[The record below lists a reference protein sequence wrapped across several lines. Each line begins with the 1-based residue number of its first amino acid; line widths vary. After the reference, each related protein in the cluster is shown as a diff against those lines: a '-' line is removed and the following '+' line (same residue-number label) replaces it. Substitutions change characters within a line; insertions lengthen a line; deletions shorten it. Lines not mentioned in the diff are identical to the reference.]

1 MFAIVS
7 FWAYFMACLEQSEKD
22 KEEKGGVDKE
32 YGKKRGRKGEGREGG
47 KERGKEEWRKEDID
61 ELLFTLQNP
70 L

>member
-1 MFAIVS
+1 MRRI
-7 FWAYFMACLEQSEKD
+7 K
-22 KEEKGGVDKE
+22 KRKGGLIKNM
-32 YGKKRGRKGEGREGG
+32 GRKEEGREGG